1 MNGSVRY
8 PLCRPGD
15 WPETQDAFCRL
26 ISDRDNID
34 IILWH
39 GFPFVGKHSQE
50 YCGVLLRQ
58 KKKINN
64 TIIYPVLSLY
74 PTGMNK
80 KKDDWFQ
87 MVQKNITGYPCPS
100 RHAQSGTGGIS
111 DHRENI
117 TGGIIQNTLIALVI
131 KRY

>member
-1 MNGSVRY
+1 
-8 PLCRPGD
+8 
-15 WPETQDAFCRL
+15 
-26 ISDRDNID
+26 
-34 IILWH
+34 LWH

-87 MVQKNITGYPCPS
+87 MVQKILLDIPVRVVTLSPAQAEYLITGKILP
-100 RHAQSGTGGIS
+100 A
-111 DHRENI
+111 
-117 TGGIIQNTLIALVI
+117 ALF
-131 KRY
+131 RTPLSPW